1 MVVLWS
7 RIHADENAGEN
18 AGENESLLSYAERA
32 RAARFAT
39 DDLRR
44 RYVAA
49 HAFVRRALAAHT
61 GADAAA
67 LRFDAGAFGKP
78 QLIDFPQVH
87 FNLSHSGDWALCVIS
102 DDGPVG
108 VDIEVVRPL
117 DEHDDLAARFFSAAE
132 YDALVALSEE
142 QQVFTFFEIWTKK
155 EAYVKATGR
164 GLAQPLQDFSVP
176 ISAGHET
183 VQPEGRWRVRAI
195 EAPTGYAAAICTAA
209 PTR

>member
-7 RIHADENAGEN
+7 RIHAGEN

-117 DEHDDLAARFFSAAE
+117 DEHAAE

>member
-1 MVVLWS
+1 MHMVVLWS
-7 RIHADENAGEN
+7 RINADEN

-117 DEHDDLAARFFSAAE
+117 DEHDDLAARFFPPLNTARWS
-132 YDALVALSEE
+132 LFQKSNRSSR
-142 QQVFTFFEIWTKK
+142 FSKS
-155 EAYVKATGR
+155 GR
-164 GLAQPLQDFSVP
+164 K
-176 ISAGHET
+176 
-183 VQPEGRWRVRAI
+183 RKRM
-195 EAPTGYAAAICTAA
+195 
-209 PTR
+209 